1 MPKYHDQL
9 LEFDRSPKR
18 QLDLIPVQALRDGRT
33 SLLMQTEQDGK
44 LDELTRRIER
54 ILPKPETETSKASR
68 LPVGLGVPLK
78 ELKKL
83 LEDGVSRLVLT
94 GPQGYGKT
102 TLAKQFCQDEDV
114 KDIFKNNIFFVLVS
128 KKPTLEHIVQQLY
141 RHKEYQVPNDL
152 HLEEIA
158 VLRLHSFLKEQGQ
171 NPVLLVL
178 DDVWSES
185 VLDKFDQFKMSN
197 YKILVTSISE
207 FPRFGYAYRLKPL
220 NDEDAMT
227 LFHRSAS
234 LRDESSYVPQP
245 LARQIVE
252 RCKGFPLAITAIG
265 RKLCGQSFETWTRR
279 LRVWCEDSSL
289 LDSET
294 DFVGCFQRN
303 LDALDKKRPSI
314 RECFIDLGSFPEN
327 QRIHVA
333 DLIDIWTELY
343 ELDEDTLPIANLHE
357 LTSLSLAN
365 YIVTREEKMKVD
377 GYYSEHF
384 LTQHYMLRQLAIYR
398 ASRDAIVHRERL
410 ILDIRGNNL
419 PSWLKEQKAQPVKAR
434 LLSISTDGMFS
445 TKWPNMQLPEVEV
458 LVLTFQTKSYA
469 LPEFVEK
476 LEKLKALV
484 VTYYGSYPAELRKF
498 WLLGSLPNLK
508 RIRLERISIP
518 SIRKSPIVLKSLQK
532 ISFFRCNIGEDF
544 VHCSIK
550 LSDALP
556 NLAEMN
562 IDFCND
568 LMELPDKLC
577 GLFNLKKLSITNC
590 CRLSTLPVGIGQL
603 ANLEVL
609 RLRSCTD
616 LLKLPG
622 SIRKLKRLN
631 FLDISDC
638 SSIMELPEYIG
649 EMCSL
654 RKLNIRHCS
663 KLKELPQSVSKLEQ
677 LKDVICDEATEKLW
691 QPFLPSFRNICI
703 KVAM

>member
-9 LEFDRSPKR
+9 LEFDRSLKR

-33 SLLMQTEQDGK
+33 SLLMQTEQAGK
-44 LDELTRRIER
+44 LDELIGYEKENLELTRRIER
-54 ILPKPETETSKASR
+54 ILPKPETETSKASP
-68 LPVGLGVPLK
+68 LKVGLGVPLK

-83 LEDGVSRLVLT
+83 LEDGVSRIVLT
-94 GPQGYGKT
+94 GPQGHGKT
-102 TLAKQFCQDEDV
+102 TLAKQFCQDKDV

-128 KKPTLEHIVQQLY
+128 KKPNLEHIVQQLY
-141 RHKEYQVPNDL
+141 RHKKYQ
-152 HLEEIA
+152 
-158 VLRLHSFLKEQGQ
+158 EQGQ

-207 FPRFGYAYRLKPL
+207 FPRFGYAYPLKPL

-227 LFHRSAS
+227 LFHHSTS
-234 LRDESSYVPQP
+234 LGDKSSYVPQP

-252 RCKGFPLAITAIG
+252 RCKRFPLAITAIG
-265 RKLCGQSFETWTRR
+265 RSLCGQSIETWTRR
-279 LRVWCEDSSL
+279 LGSFDSSL
-289 LDSET
+289 FDSET
-294 DFVGCFQRN
+294 DFLGCFQSN
-303 LDALDKKRPSI
+303 LDALGKKRPSI

-384 LTQHYMLRQLAIYR
+384 LTQHYMLRQVAIYR
-398 ASRDAIVHRERL
+398 ASRDAIAHRERL
-410 ILDIRGNNL
+410 ILDICGNNL

-498 WLLGSLPNLK
+498 QLLGSLPNLK

-518 SIRKSPIVLKSLQK
+518 SISKIPIVLKSLQK
-532 ISFFRCNIGEDF
+532 ISFFRCNIGQDF

-577 GLFNLKKLSITNC
+577 GLFHLKKLSITNC

-609 RLRSCTD
+609 RLSSCTD

-638 SSIMELPEYIG
+638 FSIMELPEYIG

-703 KVAM
+703 KVKAM